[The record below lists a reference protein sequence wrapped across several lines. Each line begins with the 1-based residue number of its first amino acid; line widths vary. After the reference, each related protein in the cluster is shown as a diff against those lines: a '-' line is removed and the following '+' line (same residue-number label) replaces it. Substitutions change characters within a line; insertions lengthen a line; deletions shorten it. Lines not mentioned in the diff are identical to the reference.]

1 MRDLGT
7 LPADYASLALGIN
20 EAGEVVGASLDAD
33 FNPRAMLWKNGVMAD
48 LNTLIPTNRSLYLL
62 LANSINSS
70 GAITGLAVTSSGELH
85 GFLAKPRCQADESE
99 SAAPATRRDQ

>member
-33 FNPRAMLWKNGVMAD
+33 FNPRAMLWKKGVMAD
-48 LNTLIPTNRSLYLL
+48 LNTLIPTSSALYLL

-85 GFLAKPRCQADESE
+85 GFLAKPRCRADESE
-99 SAAPATRRDQ
+99 STAPATRRDQ